1 MNEDDAHFKKTIKYD
16 VHERIPFYCPIGKN
30 EATISIMVEP
40 DPHGD
45 ESGKHSHFHTATM
58 CQNMK
63 IVDIPEPDRCGITN
77 STCPFISPVGE
88 ERDPERR
95 KFRYAST
102 IIQKIASIE
111 FHGLQLVNEILQKKK
126 LKPIDTLTVAELEKI
141 LIVSNLI
148 DTETYQKFNK
158 LRRMRNKFAHSPNEY
173 LKFTEKNFMIGRM
186 KQISCLLLLWNYWKI
201 LIKQKKLK
209 KRKQPNRTFLH
220 FLFNH
225 EFSIIK
231 KS

>member
-1 MNEDDAHFKKTIKYD
+1 MSENDNHFKKKYG
-16 VHERIPFYCPIGKN
+16 VNKRIPFHCPIGKT

-45 ESGKHSHFHTATM
+45 ESGTHSHFHTTTM
-58 CQNMK
+58 CDNMK
-63 IVDIPEPDRCGITN
+63 IVDTPEPDRCRITN

-111 FHGLQLVNEILQKKK
+111 FHGLQLVNEILKKKK
-126 LKPIDTLTVAELEKI
+126 LKPIDTLSVAELEKI

-148 DTETYQKFNK
+148 DTETYQKFGK

-173 LKFTEKNFMIGRM
+173 LKFAEKELYDWSHEADKLSFVVVELLENIDKTEKAKEN
-186 KQISCLLLLWNYWKI
+186 KATK
-201 LIKQKKLK
+201 
-209 KRKQPNRTFLH
+209 
-220 FLFNH
+220 
-225 EFSIIK
+225 
-231 KS
+231 